1 MKLLHGLML
10 SGLLLSGPAWGKH
23 WHEDD
28 GHWRRHEEHEEHD
41 RDYDRPGRG
50 CYFAPHDVEVI
61 SRYYAPRYRSL
72 PPGHSR
78 RSTTAPAICHPDGK
92 VESSPSRWRPPCLAD
107 ADACHVADHRHPGL
121 VPSQTA
127 APVINCEGT
136 TGTDQPPGSA
146 PFC

>member
-10 SGLLLSGPAWGKH
+10 SGLLLSGPAWSKH

-28 GHWRRHEEHEEHD
+28 DHWRRHEEHEEHD

-72 PPGHSR
+72 PPGLAKKYYRTGRLPPGWER
-78 RSTTAPAICHPDGK
+78 RLEPLPVV
-92 VESSPSRWRPPCLAD
+92 VERE
-107 ADACHVADHRHPGL
+107 L
-121 VPSQTA
+121 VPLPYGYRRGLLDGLAVIYSPRTGVIVDATA
-127 APVINCEGT
+127 VFG
-136 TGTDQPPGSA
+136 GR
-146 PFC
+146 